1 MYHVIRTAA
10 YEPDPAYGPW
20 LESPYVMPFG
30 EELHAELTSLYART
44 RRSGDGPLPVR
55 GLNSLLR
62 ALAPGVVATAR
73 NAGADS
79 RLPWLYGREPV
90 PREVIAP
97 LISTWA
103 ADLSQARVR
112 EDEDETIDLA
122 SREDELFRGLDA
134 ALEDLPRWQSAP
146 IDLTETIV
154 SAGGTAEPAQRLYSL
169 LPEWIAFRLAA
180 HPFRTGG
187 AELRFRVV
195 SRENGAELVSW
206 PPQRYEHRKRTWYYS
221 ALVGVTV
228 HTVPFADRFRIHV
241 STSIRRWA
249 TRLEARSQ
257 DLRGATVLLDA
268 PLPWPDIPDLR
279 ERLIENA
286 FAYDRSR
293 GRLAWRNHSPAL
305 ILPDLDIVHSYPE
318 PGDLLTDPEKWI
330 NGRQDIAAGIVYRPA
345 LGSHSVGPGLM
356 PKERA
361 ELDAWAEEGLRP
373 MLRRVPD
380 LTRVTRH
387 NTPALLPRS
396 GPVGDAE
403 SREARQ
409 ATARRKA
416 LANALDGSPLEI
428 DILWQSPE
436 TRAELLAAL
445 PDLIGL
451 PPGRQDSGR
460 TEATWHW
467 QADGLDIRVRTSHAG
482 ALATPLELPGDRKR
496 HRAVRLAEAI
506 ADRGAI
512 IADRVERPRDVR
524 GMAIIELGGKDHFR
538 ALDSD
543 PKHALRLGFASRGR
557 LSQFIGL
564 PGDAEDTLPH
574 RARSAW
580 LDAFRQLGATTPP
593 AHRVGAGIPQD
604 VQYAAL
610 WLVRYTKKGPTR
622 CPARRLVAVRVRPDE
637 GHGVI
642 HGWDSERAAWVPYPD
657 LLLSLS
663 GNAAVTGPVPAR
675 SGTVT
680 EDGQQEAERQIRA
693 LLFQL
698 RDRPTLLMASSG
710 NLRQCWPRLRN
721 GALARDM
728 LGFGASEAQRLAVY
742 GPDLRVV
749 LARDAN
755 GRDEVPEWYAHDGEG
770 KAGFAKGVWGT
781 PDPENRVFASTA
793 DVPHTATLPKGLMK
807 LVPTAAGRTAPG
819 KSAWNPVHLELTVL
833 GCLSEKALADAG
845 RTDRPAD
852 RPAEWATLVHQLRFH
867 DDYPPLARPLPLH
880 LARMACEY
888 VLPLATAFSQQ
899 APVMDS
905 EQEEGPDAP
914 SAD

>member
-1 MYHVIRTAA
+1 MIRTAA

-20 LESPYVMPFG
+20 TESPYVMPFS
-30 EELHAELTSLYART
+30 EELRAELTSLYART
-44 RRSGDGPLPVR
+44 RRCGDDPVQLPVR
-55 GLNSLLR
+55 RLNSLLR
-62 ALAPGVVATAR
+62 AMAPGVVATAR
-73 NAGADS
+73 NAGADP
-79 RLPWLYGREPV
+79 RIPWLYGREPV

-103 ADLSQARVR
+103 AGLARTPAP
-112 EDEDETIDLA
+112 EDEDETADA
-122 SREDELFRGLDA
+122 TSREDELFQGLDA
-134 ALEDLPRWQSAP
+134 VLADLPPWQSVP
-146 IDLTETIV
+146 VDLTETAV
-154 SAGGTAEPAQRLYSL
+154 SAGGTAEPAPRLYSL

-180 HPFRTGG
+180 RPFRTGG

-221 ALVGVTV
+221 ALVGVGV
-228 HTVPFADRFRIHV
+228 QTVPFSDRFRVHV
-241 STSIRRWA
+241 STSVRRWA
-249 TRLEARSQ
+249 TRPGARSQ

-268 PLPWPDIPDLR
+268 PLPWPDVPDPR

-286 FAYDRSR
+286 FDYDR
-293 GRLAWRNHSPAL
+293 GRLAWRSHSPAL

-345 LGSHSVGPGLM
+345 LGPHSVGPGLM

-387 NTPALLPRS
+387 NTPSLLPRS
-396 GPVGDAE
+396 GPAGDAATRDARRAAAR
-403 SREARQ
+403 REA
-409 ATARRKA
+409 
-416 LANALDGSPLEI
+416 LASALDGSPLEI

-436 TRAELLAAL
+436 TRAELIAAL
-445 PDLIGL
+445 PELIGL
-451 PPGRQDSGR
+451 PPGRKDSDRKDSDRNDGDRAAGDR
-460 TEATWHW
+460 TEETWHW
-467 QADGLDIRVRTSHAG
+467 RADGLDIRVRTGHAG
-482 ALATPLELPGDRKR
+482 ALAAPLDLPGDRGR
-496 HRAVRLAEAI
+496 QRAVRLAEAI
-506 ADRGAI
+506 ADRGAL
-512 IADRVERPRDVR
+512 IAGRVQRPRDVR
-524 GMAIIELGGKDHFR
+524 GLAIVELGGKDHFR
-538 ALDSD
+538 TPESD
-543 PKHALRLGFASRGR
+543 PKHALRLGLAGRGR

-564 PGDAEDTLPH
+564 PGEAEDTLPH

-580 LDAFRQLGATTPP
+580 LDAFRQLGATAPP
-593 AHRVGAGIPQD
+593 AHRVGPGIPED

-610 WLVRYTKKGPTR
+610 WLVRWTRKGPTR
-622 CPARRLVAVRVRPDE
+622 CPTRRLVAVRVRPDE
-637 GHGVI
+637 GPGGI

-663 GNAAVTGPVPAR
+663 RDAAVTGPAPAR
-675 SGTVT
+675 GGTVT
-680 EDGQQEAERQIRA
+680 GDGQQEAERQIRA

-710 NLRQCWPRLRN
+710 NLRQCWPGLRN
-721 GALARDM
+721 GSLARDM
-728 LGFGASEAQRLAVY
+728 LGFGASDPQRLAVY

-755 GRDEVPEWYAHDGEG
+755 GREEVPEWYAHDGAG
-770 KAGFAKGVWGT
+770 RAGFAKGVWGT
-781 PDPENRVFASTA
+781 SDPENRVFASTA

-819 KSAWNPVHLELTVL
+819 RSAWNPVHLELTVL

-852 RPAEWATLVHQLRFH
+852 RPAEWATLAHQLRFH

-880 LARMACEY
+880 LARMAKEY
-888 VLPLATAFSQQ
+888 VLPLATAPLK
-899 APVMDS
+899 ARV
-905 EQEEGPDAP
+905 PD
-914 SAD
+914 DE